1 MPRNQTATM
10 PRSSPP
16 GAHRVVRTA
25 AGAIGLVL
33 VLAACGGGAGA
44 PSSEPAATEPS
55 PLVDPSE
62 IISGGPPLDGIPPI
76 DEPKFIRPSEATWLA
91 PQEPVIAIDLNGD
104 RRAYPAQILIW
115 HEIVNDT
122 VGGVPVTVTY
132 CPLCNTGIAFE
143 RPTIDGRLLDF
154 GTSGKL
160 YHSNLVMYDRQT
172 ESLWPQALGQ
182 AVVGPLTGTRLEFV
196 PVQMVAW
203 ADWRAANP
211 GGKVLSR
218 DTGALRDYG
227 TNPYVGYDSGD
238 PYLFNGKVDPGL
250 PPTVRVVGVRVG
262 SDVTAF
268 PYCALYD
275 RSAGDW
281 SVAQVAVGDRPVV
294 VFWKQGVVSAVD
306 RAVIAESRQV
316 GATGVFDARVDGHVL
331 TFRAT
336 AQGIVDDQ
344 TGTRWDLFGR
354 AFDGPLAGKEL
365 ERVISIESF
374 WFDWAAFYP
383 QTQIWNP

>member
-1 MPRNQTATM
+1 MRKNQTVPIAC
-10 PRSSPP
+10 PRPFGP
-16 GAHRVVRTA
+16 HLVVRIA
-25 AGAIGLVL
+25 AGVIGLL
-33 VLAACGGGAGA
+33 LFLAACGGGAEA
-44 PSSEPAATEPS
+44 PSSQPGTADPS
-55 PLVDPSE
+55 ALVDPSE
-62 IISGGPPLDGIPPI
+62 IISGGPPPDGIPPI

-104 RRAYPAQILIW
+104 ARAYPAQIMTW

-143 RPTIDGRLLDF
+143 RPTIDGEVLDF

-172 ESLWPQALGQ
+172 QSLWPQVLGQ

-238 PYLFNGKVDPGL
+238 PFLFKGEVDPRL
-250 PPTVRVVGVRVG
+250 PPTARVVGVRVG
-262 SDVTAF
+262 PDVTAF
-268 PYCALYD
+268 PYSALHD
-275 RSAGDW
+275 RRAGDW
-281 SVAQVAVGDRPVV
+281 SVAQAALGGRQVV
-294 VFWKQGVVSAVD
+294 VFWKQGALSAVD
-306 RAVIAESRQV
+306 RAVIAESREV
-316 GATGVFDARVDGHVL
+316 GATGVFDARVSGRVP
-331 TFRAT
+331 TFGAT

-344 TGTRWDLFGR
+344 TRTRWDLFGR
-354 AFDGPLAGKEL
+354 AFDGPLAGQEL
-365 ERVISIESF
+365 QRVISIESF
-374 WFDWAAFYP
+374 WFDWAAFHP
-383 QTQIWNP
+383 ATRIWAG